1 MKLFRLSGVP
11 ASAAI
16 PHAGFTPSLASTAAT
31 RTAGWSVTCAPDDSI
46 AAVWRS
52 GLKVVLIPAALLCAV
67 TLPELVQAADAK
79 AVPGKIES
87 KPTVAE
93 AERFLRD
100 AETRLEKL
108 AIDAQRAEWV
118 SENFITD
125 DTEAITSQAGERNL
139 AAAGE
144 IALRARRFNGL
155 KLPAESAR
163 KRKLLQ
169 LTLLLSNPAE
179 REQYTRIAASMTGT
193 YGKAKYCPL
202 PADPGSCLT
211 LNAME
216 KIMAESRDPEKLK
229 QVWLGWHAQSP
240 SYRARYAEYVAL
252 SNKGAREMGFADTGA
267 FWRSQYDMPPEAF
280 AVEMERLW
288 QQVKPLYDALHTY
301 TRYKL
306 RQTYGAAV
314 VPLEG
319 PIPAHLFG
327 NMWSQTWD
335 NLYPI
340 LKPADADGSDSLDAV
355 LKNRNTTAPEMVR
368 YAENFYKSLGM
379 ESLPATFY
387 ERSLL
392 VKPRDREVVCHASA
406 WDIDTELD
414 VRIKM
419 CITPTA
425 EDFTTIHHELGH
437 IYYFLAYR
445 HNAPLFKGGANDGF
459 HEAIGDT
466 IALSIT
472 PDYLQKIGLM
482 NGVPDPAKD
491 IGPLLKR
498 ALEKVAFLPFG
509 YMVDQ
514 WRWQVYGG
522 RATPENY
529 DAAWW
534 TLREKYQGISRP
546 VPAVPGGFDAGAKF
560 HVASDTPY
568 ARYFLA
574 DLLQFQFHRALC
586 REAGYQGPLNRC
598 SIYDNK
604 AAGAKF
610 QAMLTLGASKP
621 WPEALKALTG
631 EDRIDGSAIL
641 EYFAPLKVWLDAE
654 NKRLA
659 QSAGSTTTIAESGV
673 GIAGH

>member
-1 MKLFRLSGVP
+1 MAASQYVYITPGTTLQNARPTPARVP
-11 ASAAI
+11 SNVNRVRFTIAGASAAGPCTLQCVRMI
-16 PHAGFTPSLASTAAT
+16 RRLLAVGGMAA
-31 RTAGWSVTCAPDDSI
+31 
-46 AAVWRS
+46 AAVVFSW
-52 GLKVVLIPAALLCAV
+52 PAVAGG
-67 TLPELVQAADAK
+67 K
-79 AVPGKIES
+79 APVKG
-87 KPTVAE
+87 KPTVLE

-100 AETRLEKL
+100 AEVRLEKSG
-108 AIDAQRAEWV
+108 IEAQRAEWV

-139 AAAGE
+139 ALAGE
-144 IALRARRFNGL
+144 IALQARRFNGL
-155 KLPAESAR
+155 TLPADSAR
-163 KRKLLQ
+163 KLKLLQ
-169 LTLLLSNPAE
+169 LTLLLSNPEE
-179 REQYTRIAASMTGT
+179 RGNYTRLAAAMTGA
-193 YGKAKYCPL
+193 YGKAKYCPT
-202 PADPGSCLT
+202 PGDAASCMT
-211 LNAME
+211 LNDME
-216 KIMAESRDPEKLK
+216 KILAESRDPEKLK

-240 SYRARYAEYVAL
+240 SYRARYGEYVAL

-280 AVEMERLW
+280 AAEMERLW
-288 QQVKPLYDALHTY
+288 QQVRPLYESLHTY
-301 TRYKL
+301 TRNKL
-306 RQTYGAAV
+306 RQTYGPTV
-314 VPLEG
+314 VPATG
-319 PIPAHLFG
+319 PIPAHLLG

-335 NLYPI
+335 NLYPL
-340 LKPADADGSDSLDAV
+340 LKPSDATSDDSLDAV
-355 LKNRNTTAPEMVR
+355 LKARNVSAPDMVR
-368 YAENFYKSLGM
+368 YAENFYRSLGM

-406 WDIDTELD
+406 WDLDTQRD

-437 IYYFLAYR
+437 IYYDLAYR
-445 HNAPLFKGGANDGF
+445 HNAPLFKAGANDGF

-482 NGVPDPAKD
+482 TTQPDPAAD

-514 WRWQVYGG
+514 WRWQVYSGG
-522 RATPENY
+522 ATPETY
-529 DAAWW
+529 DATWW
-534 TLREKYQGISRP
+534 ALREKYQGISRP
-546 VPAVPGGFDAGAKF
+546 VPSGSGGFDAGAKF

-598 SIYDNK
+598 SIYGNQ

-610 QAMLTLGASKP
+610 QAMLKLGASKP

-631 EDRIDGSAIL
+631 EERIDGSAIL
-641 EYFAPLKVWLDAE
+641 EYFAPLKIWLDAE
-654 NKRLA
+654 NRRLA
-659 QSAGSTTTIAESGV
+659 PAVAGDPSSNQKTLA
-673 GIAGH
+673 AGPH